1 MKKIN
6 NLEIMSL
13 IIIISISL
21 YSCINITLLKN
32 NTGIDSWL
40 ASLLSIILGFIPIYL
55 FIYISKYEPSMH
67 LSEKINT
74 LYPKTGKFIN
84 IVLNIII
91 ATIGITILYNSSN
104 FITSQLL
111 YHTPMIVIAIFLI
124 SLSTYHISKGI
135 DSICRV
141 NFLLTIFNFFLFLI
155 SLLSLIKSI
164 SLDNYLPLLKTNS
177 NNILLTS
184 IKLMVNNTLPLM
196 IILCIPRNK
205 SMHPDKYSKDI
216 FKTYLISSL
225 ISFIMIFALYGI
237 LGPYLINI
245 FEYPEYMVLK
255 KVTILGFLER
265 IENIVSNQWLIGG
278 YLYLTIIIYYLSSS
292 IQRKE
297 KPSNIVPIIISI
309 LFLII
314 TFNIFKNNTIFNNY
328 VKEIFPY
335 ITMSLFIFYIL
346 ISVKIYITKR
356 QPKKVNR
363 QL

>member
-21 YSCINITLLKN
+21 HSCINITLLKN

-111 YHTPMIVIAIFLI
+111 YHTPMIVIAILLI

-141 NFLLTIFNFFLFLI
+141 NFLLTIFNVFLFLI

-237 LGPYLINI
+237 LGPYLINV

-292 IQRKE
+292 IQSKV